1 VKSLNTNVVLLKGF
15 GGAGGTYGETPLV
28 GSEICKEGGGA
39 LRPSRTADE
48 GTPGEL
54 VPADSV
60 GLIATLP
67 IAKVS
72 RRQRDAITVGIF
84 IGGRSFSLR
93 VPFKGNDVPGGRD
106 RLARRHQRQ
115 RLFTRSRSQ
124 T

>member
-1 VKSLNTNVVLLKGF
+1 VKSLNTNVVLLRGF
-15 GGAGGTYGETPLV
+15 GGAGGTYGATAWVE
-28 GSEICKEGGGA
+28 SEIANEGGGA
-39 LRPSRTADE
+39 LRQSRTADE

-54 VPADSV
+54 APANSV

-93 VPFKGNDVPGGRD
+93 VPVRGNDVAWKKGSPCP
-106 RLARRHQRQ
+106 ATPAATPFH
-115 RLFTRSRSQ
+115 S
-124 T
+124 

>member
-1 VKSLNTNVVLLKGF
+1 MKFLNTNVVLLKGF
-15 GGAGGTYGETPLV
+15 GGAGGTYGERPLV

-39 LRPSRTADE
+39 LSPSRTADE

-93 VPFKGNDVPGGRD
+93 SV
-106 RLARRHQRQ
+106 
-115 RLFTRSRSQ
+115 
-124 T
+124 